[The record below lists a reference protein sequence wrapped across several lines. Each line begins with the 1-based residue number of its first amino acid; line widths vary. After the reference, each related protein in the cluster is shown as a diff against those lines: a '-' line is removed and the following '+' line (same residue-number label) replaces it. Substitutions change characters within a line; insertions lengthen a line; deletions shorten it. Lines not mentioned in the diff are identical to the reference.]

1 MEATTGGCLIWRAP
15 GNWVKSG
22 FTAHRQRCRGPC
34 AQISSRR
41 GDRGNE
47 HIRFPVADGAGGFD
61 NLACFDAI
69 LADGPIQDHSSVA
82 GYKTGVCENR
92 IDLAGRRLHGSIGGR
107 IRRGVL
113 VACLEPSDQFTLIA
127 APKDL
132 PLGNI
137 HCWRNGTAVRLC
149 RHPWVQGSAKA
160 IPILIPGCVQESKVA
175 PHMSPKRIRTAHR
188 QQDGA
193 PVFQAGSSC
202 VEIPGSSRE
211 ESLTPGDLLFM
222 LCHCFFV

>member
-1 MEATTGGCLIWRAP
+1 MAP
-15 GNWVKSG
+15 GGSTTWPAS
-22 FTAHRQRCRGPC
+22 TRSSPMDRSRITHRWP
-34 AQISSRR
+34 
-41 GDRGNE
+41 DTK
-47 HIRFPVADGAGGFD
+47 PVSARTGSTSQAVA
-61 NLACFDAI
+61 LAVPSA
-69 LADGPIQDHSSVA
+69 A
-82 GYKTGVCENR
+82 GYC
-92 IDLAGRRLHGSIGGR
+92 GGL
-107 IRRGVL
+107 L
-113 VACLEPSDQFTLIA
+113 VACLDPSDQFTLIA

-132 PLGNI
+132 PLGNV
-137 HCWRNGTAVRLC
+137 HCWSNGTAVRLC
-149 RHPWVQGSAKA
+149 RHPWVQGRAKA

-211 ESLTPGDLLFM
+211 ACLTPGDLLFM